1 MAVAAAATLS
11 APLVAA
17 AALNLVIV
25 EHNVAP
31 ASPNWLTTG
40 PDGNLWFTDS
50 NHNSVDRVTLD
61 GTVTAY
67 PVLGSNVL
75 PSEITSGPDGSLW
88 FLEMNGQGTP
98 PVTYVGRMTTSGV
111 ATEYP
116 TNGGFFAGIAAGPD
130 GDVWF
135 NEADTFSVA
144 KISPGGVVT
153 EYPNPNGPSAELA
166 GITAGPDGNMWVT
179 DASEGI
185 VWKVTTAGAFTAFNL
200 PPGRQPAAITTGA
213 DGNLWFYENN
223 ANDIGRMTTAGSL
236 TEFAIPT
243 ANASIAGLTRGA
255 DGNVWFT
262 EVQPNQV
269 GVISPAGHVQIASFH
284 LDSSIPVWTYDIGDR
299 RIEARIWME
308 PGAHTT
314 YVAWRLRP
322 CLEQPGF
329 QPDPSRCESGHGS
342 PAVTAATHTSD
353 HRPRQSAARPFS
365 HPGEAER
372 AARAFLTIADPAGRD
387 PRAAGIILLTAGPA
401 VRSRVLSLSWKL
413 VSLFVTAP

>member
-1 MAVAAAATLS
+1 MAAAATLS

-17 AALNLVIV
+17 ADRNLVIV

-67 PVLGSNVL
+67 PVVGSNVL

-116 TNGGFFAGIAAGPD
+116 TSGGFFAGIAAGPD

-144 KISPGGVVT
+144 KISPDGHVT

-166 GITAGPDGNMWVT
+166 GITAANGNMWVT

-185 VWKVTTAGAFTAFNL
+185 VWRVTTAGVFTAFNL

-236 TEFAIPT
+236 TEYAIPT
-243 ANASIAGLTRGA
+243 ANASIAGLTTGA

-269 GVISPAGHVQIASFH
+269 GVTSPAGVIHEYP
-284 LDSSIPVWTYDIGDR
+284 IPTANSLPRGPVLGPDHHIWFP
-299 RIEARIWME
+299 ESNAANLARIAGYQRSDDMI
-308 PGAHTT
+308 PPPAGQLAHP
-314 YVAWRLRP
+314 VLRP
-322 CLEQPGF
+322 SPPPPTRPITAPAKAPLVR
-329 QPDPSRCESGHGS
+329 SR
-342 PAVTAATHTSD
+342 ALA
-353 HRPRQSAARPFS
+353 RQSAPPVPSLLSPTRLDAILEQL
-365 HPGEAER
+365 EA
-372 AARAFLTIADPAGRD
+372 FFGR
-387 PRAAGIILLTAGPA
+387 
-401 VRSRVLSLSWKL
+401 
-413 VSLFVTAP
+413 